1 MLEKYLPS
9 ERDTWQWRH
18 ADLHDV
24 PDIVNMAESQFQPEI
39 TSVFTPDR
47 RMLTKHLAQ
56 AVISQTYNN
65 LEQQVIVARD
75 KTTDAL
81 VAWAWLGRGGHT
93 MYAPEEFAEA
103 HFAHIDLILSTRT
116 RVTIMAQIL
125 QQWRLWCMIAS
136 IPVLVSTSIREDQAG
151 FMNLHKA
158 AGFMVRGSF
167 AYLKVTQ

>member
-9 ERDTWQWRH
+9 SRDTWSWRP
-18 ADLHDV
+18 ATLSDV
-24 PDIVNMAESQFQPEI
+24 NAIVDMAESQFQPEI
-39 TSVFTPDR
+39 TAVFTPDR
-47 RMLTKHLAQ
+47 RMLARHLAQ
-56 AVISQTYNN
+56 AIIAQTYNN
-65 LEQQVIVARD
+65 LEQQIIVARD
-75 KTTDAL
+75 RDTDAL

-103 HFAHIDLILSTRT
+103 HFAHIDLTLSTRN

-125 QQWRLWCMIAS
+125 QQWRLWCLIGG

-151 FMNLHKA
+151 FMNLHRA

-167 AYLKVTQ
+167 AYLKVA